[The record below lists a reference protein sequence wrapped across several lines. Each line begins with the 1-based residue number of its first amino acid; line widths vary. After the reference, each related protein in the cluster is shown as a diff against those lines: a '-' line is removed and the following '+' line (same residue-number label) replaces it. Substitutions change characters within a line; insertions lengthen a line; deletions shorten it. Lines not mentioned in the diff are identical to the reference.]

1 MATQERSFIGKG
13 PLYIGLYGAAT
24 DELVPIGNCSALE
37 ISFDQEEISQAD
49 YTTAGGGTRN
59 KVTRVNDVTG
69 SLTMTDFTSAN
80 LALALRGTA
89 IAQTVTTVTGEAHA
103 TTGEDGSF
111 VPFDFQ
117 FDASEAVTV
126 TLTDSSPCVEGTDYT
141 LGNAG
146 IIIIGTGNIGAS
158 GILVS
163 YTKAAGEILEALT
176 SSALEYRVVYD
187 GINEAQGGKP
197 FTVEMYRVKFSPVQG
212 LGLIGDAFGE
222 MPLDFTA
229 LTDTSKSG
237 AGISQVMKVK
247 QVV

>member
-1 MATQERSFIGKG
+1 MATQERSFMGKG
-13 PLYIGLYGAAT
+13 PVYIGLYAAAT
-24 DELVPIGNCSALE
+24 DELVPIGNCTQLE
-37 ISFDQEEISQAD
+37 VSFDQEEISQAD

-89 IAQTVTTVTGEAHA
+89 VEQTVATVTDEAHG
-103 TTGEDGSF
+103 TTGVDGSF

-117 FDASEAVTV
+117 YDPAEAVTV
-126 TLTDSSPCVEGTDYT
+126 TKADATPCVEGTDYT

-146 IIIIGTGNIGAS
+146 IIIVGTGNIDAT
-158 GILVS
+158 GILVN

-212 LGLIGDAFGE
+212 LGFIGDGFGE
-222 MPLDFTA
+222 MPLEFTA
-229 LTDTSKSG
+229 LTDTTKSG
-237 AGISQVMKVK
+237 SGISQVMNVK
-247 QVV
+247 QIV